1 MRVMRVENPFTST
14 LVMFGA
20 CMLLAWLPG
29 SAAAHSHCDEKR
41 VATLVDRVA
50 AKASRIKKNVARE
63 WDHADKESARYV
75 VLNDLIVL
83 QHQAVAL
90 VGLVRAGEGRDK
102 TEPVYRRM
110 QSAVQHA
117 RQDADKFPAIAA
129 QRHHIAAAEAA
140 LAELADCYGPE

>member
-1 MRVMRVENPFTST
+1 MRVMRAENPFTST
-14 LVMFGA
+14 LVMLGA
-20 CMLLAWLPG
+20 CVFLACLPG
-29 SAAAHSHCDEKR
+29 SAAADSHCDEKR
-41 VATLVDRVA
+41 VAALVDKVA
-50 AKASRIKKNVARE
+50 AKASRIKKNLQRE

-117 RQDADKFPAIAA
+117 REDSDRFPAIAA
-129 QRHHIAAAEAA
+129 QRQHIAAAEAA
-140 LAELADCYGPE
+140 LEELVDCYGAE